1 MSTNAAFAGPVP
13 GGRADS
19 GSGLAEADLAG
30 VTDAAG
36 ELERWYVEQRAW
48 PVRRDD
54 HGRLWLEAGTDFDV
68 VEVPEGAGRRALRRL
83 IGYGQAALAPGP
95 VALCEPVASGPSL
108 AEPAASG
115 GAPSPTTPA
124 AALSR
129 NPVPLKNP
137 LSPNAPSSNAL
148 SPNPVSPDPVSTDTT
163 RCCFFVA
170 PGARDDLPEL
180 LDWLDWGGIDL
191 GMRAYGAGDSIPA
204 PAADRWLHDPL
215 AVPPEVIALLATIA
229 ESCSRYALTRR
240 AR

>member
-19 GSGLAEADLAG
+19 GSGRAEADLAG

-48 PVRRDD
+48 PVRRDG

-68 VEVPEGAGRRALRRL
+68 VEVPEEAGRRALRRL

-95 VALCEPVASGPSL
+95 VALCEPVSSGPALPES
-108 AEPAASG
+108 AASG
-115 GAPSPTTPA
+115 TVPSPMAPA
-124 AALSR
+124 AALNPNPPAL
-129 NPVPLKNP
+129 NPVP
-137 LSPNAPSSNAL
+137 
-148 SPNPVSPDPVSTDTT
+148 PNPASPDPVPPGTT

-191 GMRAYGAGDSIPA
+191 GMRAYGAGDSVPA

-240 AR
+240 AL

>member
-19 GSGLAEADLAG
+19 ASGPARTA
-30 VTDAAG
+30 VTAVSDEVG
-36 ELERWYVEQRAW
+36 ELERWYVEQRDW

-54 HGRLWLEAGTDFDV
+54 HGRLWLEAGTEFDV
-68 VEVPEGAGRRALRRL
+68 VEVPAEAGRRALRRL

-95 VALCEPVASGPSL
+95 VALCESAGPL
-108 AEPAASG
+108 PDAA
-115 GAPSPTTPA
+115 
-124 AALSR
+124 
-129 NPVPLKNP
+129 
-137 LSPNAPSSNAL
+137 
-148 SPNPVSPDPVSTDTT
+148 

-191 GMRAYGAGDSIPA
+191 GMRAHGAGDRIPA
-204 PAADRWLHDPL
+204 PSADRWLHDPL